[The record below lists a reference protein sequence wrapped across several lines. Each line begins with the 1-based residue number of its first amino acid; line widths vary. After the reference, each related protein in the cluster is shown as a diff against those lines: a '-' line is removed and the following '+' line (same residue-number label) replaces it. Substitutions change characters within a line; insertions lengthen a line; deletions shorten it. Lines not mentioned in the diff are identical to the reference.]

1 MLVHMSRPMTT
12 QMRCC
17 RTVTE
22 HEEGRIVNI
31 TSQMVKELRDKTNA
45 GMMDCKK
52 ALTETSGDME
62 KAIDLLRQKGLA
74 VAQKRAGRATS
85 EGLVETSIQAD
96 GKLGVMVEVN
106 CETDFVAKS
115 DAFIEFAKN
124 VVLHV
129 AETTP
134 PASPADLLAQKF
146 VKNPALTI
154 QDMLNEL
161 VAKLG
166 ENIGVKRFAKFNE
179 GMMETYI
186 HAGGKLG
193 VMVEIACEND
203 SVAKSAD
210 FTEFAKN
217 ICMHIAAANPVSISR
232 EEVPA
237 DLAERERNIFIQ
249 QAIDSGKPANIAEKI
264 VVGKLEQFYRENC
277 LLEQPFIKDDRRT
290 VQQMLEEQVQKIGEK
305 IVISRF
311 ARFQVS

>member
-1 MLVHMSRPMTT
+1 
-12 QMRCC
+12 
-17 RTVTE
+17 
-22 HEEGRIVNI
+22 VNI

-74 VAQKRAGRATS
+74 VAQKRSGRATS
-85 EGLVETSIQAD
+85 EGLVQPYIQD
-96 GKLGVMVEVN
+96 GGKLGVMVEVN

-124 VVLHV
+124 IALHV
-129 AETTP
+129 AESTAT
-134 PASPADLLAQKF
+134 SPAELMEQKF
-146 VKNPALTI
+146 VKNPALSI

-166 ENIGVKRFAKFNE
+166 ENSGLKRFVKFDN
-179 GMMETYI
+179 GVVETYI

-203 SVAKSAD
+203 AVAKNAE
-210 FTEFAKN
+210 FIEFAKN

-232 EEVPA
+232 AEVPA

-249 QAIDSGKPANIAEKI
+249 QAIDSGKPANIAEKM
-264 VVGKLEQFYRENC
+264 VGGKMDRFFSESC
-277 LLEQPFIKDDRRT
+277 LLEQKFVKNPDISVQDLLNELTTKLGTGLSIK
-290 VQQMLEEQVQKIGEK
+290 
-305 IVISRF
+305 RF
-311 ARFQVS
+311 ARFQVGA

>member
-1 MLVHMSRPMTT
+1 
-12 QMRCC
+12 
-17 RTVTE
+17 
-22 HEEGRIVNI
+22 
-31 TSQMVKELRDKTNA
+31 MVKELRDKTNA

-74 VAQKRAGRATS
+74 VAQKRSGRATS
-85 EGLVETSIQAD
+85 EGLVQPYIQD
-96 GKLGVMVEVN
+96 GGKLGVMVEVN

-124 VVLHV
+124 IALHV
-129 AETTP
+129 AESTAT
-134 PASPADLLAQKF
+134 SPAELMEQKF
-146 VKNPALTI
+146 VKNPALSI

-166 ENIGVKRFAKFNE
+166 ENSGLKRFVKFDN
-179 GMMETYI
+179 GVVETYI

-203 SVAKSAD
+203 AVAKNAE
-210 FTEFAKN
+210 FIEFAKN

-232 EEVPA
+232 AEVPA

-249 QAIDSGKPANIAEKI
+249 QAIDSGKPANIAEKM
-264 VVGKLEQFYRENC
+264 VGGKMDRFFSESC
-277 LLEQPFIKDDRRT
+277 LLEQKFVKNPDISVQDLLNELTTKLGTGLSIK
-290 VQQMLEEQVQKIGEK
+290 
-305 IVISRF
+305 RF
-311 ARFQVS
+311 ARFQVGA